1 MFDNIFDKIFI
12 LVPIALIIGRFVLQ
26 ARNKHKP
33 KPKAPPIPVH
43 FEDDVDERPPLIKP
57 KKTEYHVKDV
67 FDSPPPA
74 PRPAVKSYKKPAQYQ
89 YSAAVAA
96 PEKKIAIAPVAQPQE
111 DFFQKL
117 SKLSPLKQAVIMAE
131 VLGPPKALQ

>member
-12 LVPIALIIGRFVLQ
+12 LIPVALLIGRFILQ

-33 KPKAPPIPVH
+33 KPKPKAPSIPVH
-43 FEDDVDERPPLIKP
+43 FEDDVDDKAPLIRAKAE
-57 KKTEYHVKDV
+57 KTDYHVSDV
-67 FDSPPPA
+67 FDSPKPVA
-74 PRPAVKSYKKPAQYQ
+74 AKSFKKPAQYKT
-89 YSAAVAA
+89 AAAA
-96 PEKKIAIAPVAQPQE
+96 QEKKILIIPNIQPQE

-117 SKLSPLKQAVIMAE
+117 NKLSPLKQAVIMAE